1 MLKRLTM
8 SALAAA
14 VLNAGCLQK
23 DTSHTLYVAPDGSVS
38 WVTSEAGVRSSESEP
53 AKRLPEEQSYI
64 GAALIGMHGV
74 ARGLAALRPESPVRT
89 TVLRDERPFH
99 VVTEA
104 RFAAVDRVLERVF
117 SEMGIQTSASFVR
130 GVDENTL
137 RVRLDFAHPLEERE
151 TPVSQLMDNIEHLRI
166 VLTEGELATVRGFDA
181 TDRTSAMLSAEWLA
195 LAEKA
200 YETKSTIEFT
210 LTWSVQ

>member
-8 SALAAA
+8 SALVAA

-38 WVTSEAGVRSSESEP
+38 WVTSEAGVRSNENELG
-53 AKRLPEEQSYI
+53 KRLPEEQSYI
-64 GAALIGMHGV
+64 GAALLGMHGV

-117 SEMGIQTSASFVR
+117 SEMGIKTSASFAR
-130 GVDENTL
+130 DVDENTL
-137 RVRLDFAHPLEERE
+137 RVRLDFARPLEEHE

-166 VLTEGELATVRGFDA
+166 VLTEGEFGTVNGFEV
-181 TDRTSAMLSAEWLA
+181 TDRTSATLSADWLA

-200 YETKSTIEFT
+200 YESKSIIEFA
-210 LTWSVQ
+210 LSWSVQ